1 MMTRLT
7 ILAGGAA
14 VALLLTAAML
24 AAETSLGTPPAA
36 ACERLVIKI
45 CHWDGV
51 VPDGALDGYKLPGG
65 KWAEFQKQ
73 GWKVEQY
80 LVAPVSPKGAQ
91 GLYAVLRK

>member
-1 MMTRLT
+1 MTTRLT

-14 VALLLTAAML
+14 VALLVTTAMLTA
-24 AAETSLGTPPAA
+24 ETRSDGQRAVA
-36 ACERLVIKI
+36 GERLVIKI
-45 CHWDGV
+45 CNWDGV

-65 KWAEFQKQ
+65 KWADFQKQ

-80 LVAPVSPKGAQ
+80 LVAPVSPKGAE